1 MRWPWSKGEPEK
13 RQSVPFS
20 DAVVAAL
27 TAQASGQ
34 AVGDASGIAAL
45 EAATALYARAF
56 AAVRLSPAVPALS
69 PGCLALIARNL
80 IRRGE
85 DVHQIMVDG
94 GMVRLQPIGS
104 WDVRGGPV
112 ESSWWYRC
120 DRFGPSGNLT
130 EFVPAGAVLH
140 VRYAVDS
147 ARPWYGLAPLQWAR
161 STGTLAA
168 NLETRLG
175 EEAGSSVGYLL
186 PVPADGGDGSD
197 SNPLAGLKADI
208 ANLRG
213 RHALVETT
221 AAGWGEGRTAAPQS
235 DYRPQRI
242 GAHPPESLPT
252 LRTQAAESVLSA
264 CGVPVSLVTDAD
276 GTSQREAW
284 RRFVMGSVEP
294 LLEIVGQEIEAK
306 LETRVTFD
314 LSRLWAHD
322 LAGRASSF
330 KGMVTAGMEI
340 ERAAALSGTR
350 RRGGLMTIRWR
361 PGEDAIL
368 RTDDIEAILEL
379 KRSRR
384 AIYLRRHRLG
394 LPLLGLPPVRRS
406 LRYWSPAENAAVLAA
421 RRGRWAISR
430 LGSGGPP
437 WQCASTLHDSGGG
450 GLPEQI
456 GGVQRFIPARAGNGI
471 GPQGPAGAQG
481 VHPRA
486 GGERARIAFS
496 CREIFGSSPRGR
508 GTVPESGVSHR
519 G

>member
-197 SNPLAGLKADI
+197 SDPLAGLKADI

-235 DYRPQRI
+235 DYKPQRV

-252 LRTQAAESVLSA
+252 LRTDASMAILSA

-294 LLEIVGQEIEAK
+294 LLELVAQEIAAK
-306 LETRVTFD
+306 LDTRVSFD

-330 KGMVTAGMEI
+330 KALVTGGMALD
-340 ERAAALSGTR
+340 RAAALSGLV
-350 RRGGLMTIRWR
+350 GA
-361 PGEDAIL
+361 ED
-368 RTDDIEAILEL
+368 
-379 KRSRR
+379 
-384 AIYLRRHRLG
+384 
-394 LPLLGLPPVRRS
+394 
-406 LRYWSPAENAAVLAA
+406 
-421 RRGRWAISR
+421 
-430 LGSGGPP
+430 
-437 WQCASTLHDSGGG
+437 
-450 GLPEQI
+450 
-456 GGVQRFIPARAGNGI
+456 
-471 GPQGPAGAQG
+471 
-481 VHPRA
+481 
-486 GGERARIAFS
+486 
-496 CREIFGSSPRGR
+496 
-508 GTVPESGVSHR
+508 
-519 G
+519 